1 MEYNFHPVRLAIFAA
16 CIAVFA
22 LLGGFKPLRLENPD
36 GSSVRLDRA
45 WTRIVLIFVAGAAAA
60 AFVDHEVGTMDRTS
74 LRWAYVFIGTSMMI
88 VASLWLRSVRASGA
102 ARGGGLLPIVER
114 VWSQLGSERESRSDF
129 RNGSHRAAAALVARE
144 PGVLLSP
151 P

>member
-22 LLGGFKPLRLENPD
+22 LLGGFKPLRMESAD

-45 WTRIVLIFVAGAAAA
+45 WTRIVLLFVAGAAAT

-74 LRWAYVFIGTSMMI
+74 LRWAYVFIGVVLM
-88 VASLWLRSVRASGA
+88 VAAVLWLRSVRASGA
-102 ARGGGLLPIVER
+102 SREARLPIIAECIC
-114 VWSQLGSERESRSDF
+114 
-129 RNGSHRAAAALVARE
+129 
-144 PGVLLSP
+144 
-151 P
+151 